1 MLPNIGLYFFHFY
14 LKKIGN
20 MKNPDAWKISGESFW
35 RMLEN
40 ISGSLW
46 NFNVPRN
53 MTKVEIKKKKRKIVS
68 ETFWG
73 FENFHY
79 AW

>member
-1 MLPNIGLYFFHFY
+1 L
-14 LKKIGN
+14 
-20 MKNPDAWKISGESFW
+20 KNPDAQKNSGESFS

-40 ISGSLW
+40 ISGRIW

-53 MTKVEIKKKKRKIVS
+53 MTKVEIKKNSVWKN
-68 ETFWG
+68 WG